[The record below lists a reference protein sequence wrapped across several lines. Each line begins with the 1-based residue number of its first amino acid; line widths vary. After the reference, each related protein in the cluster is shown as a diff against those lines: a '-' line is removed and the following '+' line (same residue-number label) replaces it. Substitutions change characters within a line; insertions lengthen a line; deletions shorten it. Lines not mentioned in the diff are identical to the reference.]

1 MISSGIFGLLIF
13 CWLISYAVQLL
24 IQIEL
29 LDRHCWPGAAS
40 HPGDGARSQERG
52 AGARGPQ
59 TASSHRLDNEVR
71 GLPRPRPGPHPLW
84 RSVSGSML
92 DKCDPPGSP
101 QCND

>member
-1 MISSGIFGLLIF
+1 MDCPRLTTFSIDIRYISPARLTHVI
-13 CWLISYAVQLL
+13 L

-71 GLPRPRPGPHPLW
+71 SLLRPCSGPHTLR
-84 RSVSGSML
+84 RSVSGSMQGQ
-92 DKCDPPGSP
+92 DVISA
-101 QCND
+101 